1 MRPRIFLNLIGGLL
15 LTCLAM
21 PSAQAAEEAAALPVP
36 DGPIMLTVGGDITR
50 TNVGDEARFD
60 RAMLEALPARTIV
73 TSTPWH
79 PESNRF
85 AGPLA
90 EAILQAVGAE
100 GRRVRVSALN
110 GFEAMIP
117 VSDFERYDVILAMQR
132 NGTPMPIRD
141 FGPLFVLY
149 PFDAHPELVTEA
161 IRFRSVWQVNRIE
174 VY

>member
-1 MRPRIFLNLIGGLL
+1 MRRILLHLVGGLL

-21 PSAQAAEEAAALPVP
+21 PYAQAAGSAALPAP
-36 DGPIMLTVGGDITR
+36 DGPVMLTVGGDITR

-79 PESNRF
+79 PETNRF
-85 AGPLA
+85 EGPLA
-90 EAILQAVGAE
+90 EAILRAVGAE

-132 NGTPMPIRD
+132 NGAPMPIRD